1 MMRATYALPVETV
14 DLADPHLKEP
24 RELTAQDAQRCGELR
39 LGIQICR
46 MLIGHWRSLYE
57 ISRELSLDPRSV
69 RRYIYA
75 LQLAGFDILE
85 RQPRGSRRSTMF
97 YRLDVRSWH
106 GMVYL
111 PKD

>member
-1 MMRATYALPVETV
+1 MMRGAYALPVETV

-24 RELTAQDAQRCGELR
+24 RELTAEDAQRCGELVV
-39 LGIQICR
+39 GIQICR
-46 MLIGHWRSLYE
+46 MLVGHWRSLYE
-57 ISRELSLDPRSV
+57 IGRELDLGHRSV

-85 RQPRGSRRSTMF
+85 RQPRGSRQSTML